1 MYIKGFNKDLQC
13 RGYQFEVGKEYKI
26 ETDKA
31 LELCSSTVFHF
42 CDSLQKTH
50 KHYSAD
56 NENNRFCEIAVL
68 GEIVSDTEKMGSNHI
83 KILRE
88 ITGDE
93 LNILKGKINGNTGL
107 FNSGHYNSG
116 YYNSGDCNS
125 GDCNSGDYNS
135 GDYNS
140 GYCNSGH
147 YNSGD
152 YNSGD
157 YNSGDRNSGHRNS
170 GYYNSGDYNSG
181 DYNSGDRNSGHRN
194 SGYYNSGDYNSG
206 DYNSCHGSNGVF
218 CTISPKISIFNT
230 PTDMT
235 LMDFR
240 NSKYAVALYSAPFI
254 LCEWV
259 SDAEK
264 TEGGYLKQYTYK
276 EACANWWAKMTEK
289 NKEVV
294 KSMPNFNPEIF
305 KDITGI
311 EV

>member
-1 MYIKGFNKDLQC
+1 MYIKGFDENLQC

-26 ETDKA
+26 ETDRP
-31 LELCSSTVFHF
+31 LELCSNTVFHF
-42 CDSLQKTH
+42 CDSLQKVH
-50 KHYSAD
+50 EYYSVG
-56 NENNRFCEIAVL
+56 NENNRFCEIEVL
-68 GEIVSDTEKMGSNHI
+68 GEIVLDNKKMGSNHI

-107 FNSGHYNSG
+107 FNSGHRNSGYYNSG
-116 YYNSGDCNS
+116 HCNSGDYNSGDCNS
-125 GDCNSGDYNS
+125 GDCNSG
-135 GDYNS
+135 
-140 GYCNSGH
+140 H
-147 YNSGD
+147 Y
-152 YNSGD
+152 
-157 YNSGDRNSGHRNS
+157 NSGHRNS

-181 DYNSGDRNSGHRN
+181 
-194 SGYYNSGDYNSG
+194 YYNSGDCNSG
-206 DYNSCHGSNGVF
+206 HYNSCHGSNGVF

-264 TEGGYLKQYTYK
+264 TEGGYLREYTYK